1 MLSYSP
7 DRSWPAILN
16 KQSLDHNVYIYYPA
30 SPTVAKV
37 VFAIDGKIFRTE
49 TSAAWDLA
57 GTATGGKANVFSPKT
72 LTAGAH
78 TLSATVTTT
87 SKVVLKTQATF
98 YVPASVAKPKAVA
111 ATAKLVGVSKTASGK
126 AVAKLSGA
134 TVKGKKYIVLA
145 VAPGSVRAEFIL
157 DGKVV
162 RLLRSGAGGRSS
174 SAPLTTAKLHK
185 GKHRLVVRMVAKNGQ
200 VSVATASFKIV

>member
-16 KQSLDHNVYIYYPA
+16 KQSLDHNVYIYYPSA
-30 SPTVAKV
+30 ANVAKV
-37 VFAIDGKIFRTE
+37 VFAIDGKTFHTE

-57 GTATGGKANVFSPKT
+57 GTASGGGANAFSPKT

-78 TLSATVTTT
+78 TILATVTTW
-87 SKVVLKTQATF
+87 SNVVLKTQATF
-98 YVPASVAKPKAVA
+98 YVPASVAKAMAVT
-111 ATAKLVGVSKTASGK
+111 ATARLVGVSTSASGK
-126 AVAKLSGA
+126 VVAKLNGA
-134 TVKGKKYIVLA
+134 TLKGKRYIVVA
-145 VAPGSVRAEFIL
+145 AAPGTVRAQFIL

-162 RLLRSGAGGRSS
+162 RLLRSGAGGRST
-174 SAPLTTAKLHK
+174 SAPLATKSLHK

-200 VSVATASFKIV
+200 VSVATASFKIA